1 MENNK
6 YKSMVEELRALKEQK
21 EKKNEEIKAING
33 AITQVENML
42 LTELQSDGVDTIS
55 VNGVGTVYITT
66 TDYPQVT
73 DMDAFVNWCAEN
85 NRADMIQKRVSSTAF
100 KQYLEETN
108 EYPDGVNSY
117 VKETVNLRRR

>member
-42 LTELQSDGVDTIS
+42 LTELQADGVDTIS
-55 VNGVGTVYITT
+55 INGVGTVYITT

-73 DMDAFVNWCAEN
+73 DMDAFVAWCAEN

-117 VKETVNLRRR
+117 VKETVNLRRK

>member
-1 MENNK
+1 
-6 YKSMVEELRALKEQK
+6 MVEELRALKEQK

-42 LTELQSDGVDTIS
+42 LTELQADGVDTIS
-55 VNGVGTVYITT
+55 INGVGTVYITT
-66 TDYPQVT
+66 TDYPQVI
-73 DMDAFVNWCAEN
+73 DMDAFVTWCAEN

-117 VKETVNLRRR
+117 VKETVNLRRK